1 VIADTALDQADD
13 AALVRR
19 AQQELPYRTGAYEVL
34 IRRHGARLRGLC
46 RRWVHDYAE
55 AEDLAQEVMLK
66 VFFQLPRFRADAA
79 FTSWLWRI
87 AANQCMDHLRKQAAR
102 PLDLLEE
109 LPDQSDGGRNRS
121 LTETELDAH
130 RLLALL
136 APEERMVVL
145 LRLFADLEFEEI
157 ASALEIGTSAAKMRY
172 QRALQRLRETVAPGA
187 VSAG

>member
-1 VIADTALDQADD
+1 LSRSGESVSST
-13 AALVRR
+13 
-19 AQQELPYRTGAYEVL
+19 
-34 IRRHGARLRGLC
+34 
-46 RRWVHDYAE
+46 
-55 AEDLAQEVMLK
+55 
-66 VFFQLPRFRADAA
+66 FQLPRFRADAA

-187 VSAG
+187 VSAGCKSTAKKRWVGGFLLRNGSVNGIPIAGLRAIERIGVGPLVQRFRQPH